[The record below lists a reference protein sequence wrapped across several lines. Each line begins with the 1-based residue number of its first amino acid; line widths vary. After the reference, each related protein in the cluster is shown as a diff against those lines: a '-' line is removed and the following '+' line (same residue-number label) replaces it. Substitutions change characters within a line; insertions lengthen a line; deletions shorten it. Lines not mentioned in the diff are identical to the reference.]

1 MVCLPDG
8 EKIIH
13 VCLAVSTEYRRVT
26 DGQTD
31 ERTERQTERQ
41 TFDSTVRAMNAFS
54 QQCCVTKSNQ
64 SINQSIT
71 TNLRSAMA
79 IAQGVLPCDA
89 VHSADMPSQDVCPSV
104 YLCVCHT
111 PVFYRNG

>member
-64 SINQSIT
+64 SINQSI
-71 TNLRSAMA
+71 N
-79 IAQGVLPCDA
+79 Q
-89 VHSADMPSQDVCPSV
+89 SQRIYVAPW
-104 YLCVCHT
+104 
-111 PVFYRNG
+111 R